1 MAGAHRMLEMDFEL
15 ALTAN
20 LEEIYG
26 LQVRVEGDP
35 LNRRKAG
42 YTNLC
47 FQYEYPS
54 DDPSDAKVEVTVAGR
69 GGASHSFQVDLT
81 CADSIELAA
90 ACCEDLAFAIGP
102 GTAREARAAVGNGR
116 APRRRE
122 DD

>member
-1 MAGAHRMLEMDFEL
+1 MPGTHRMLEMDFEL
-15 ALTAN
+15 AITAN

-42 YTNLC
+42 YTSLC
-47 FQYEYPS
+47 FQYDYPS
-54 DDPSDAKVEVTVAGR
+54 DDPGDAKVEVSIAGK
-69 GGASHSFQVDLT
+69 GGAHAFRVDLT
-81 CADSIELAA
+81 CADSIEHAA
-90 ACCEDLAFAIGP
+90 SCCEDLAFAIGP
-102 GTAREARAAVGNGR
+102 GPQTSSRKAKAE